1 MGLTFKPNTDDM
13 RESPSIIIVSEL
25 LNMCKTLRVYD
36 PAGMDNAKK
45 MSEFNGV
52 EWCQN
57 AYDCIKDTDAMVLIT
72 EWNEFRALDLI
83 KVKTLLKQPIIID
96 LRNVYSKEYM
106 QEVGINYVSVGR
118 S

>member
-1 MGLTFKPNTDDM
+1 M

-25 LNMCKTLRVYD
+25 VKYTKRLRVYD

-52 EWCQN
+52 EWKNN
-57 AYDCIKDTDAMVLIT
+57 AYDCIKNTDAMVLIT

-106 QEVGINYVSVGR
+106 QELALIM
-118 S
+118 